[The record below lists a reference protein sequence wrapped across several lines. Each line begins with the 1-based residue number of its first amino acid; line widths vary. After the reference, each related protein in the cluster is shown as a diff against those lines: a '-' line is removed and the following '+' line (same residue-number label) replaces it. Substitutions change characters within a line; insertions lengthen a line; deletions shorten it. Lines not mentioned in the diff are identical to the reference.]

1 MEIAVSDAV
10 SSIRILKK
18 TGLLYEE
25 ADWWASKER
34 SRNQNEVKSIHLMPS
49 SRTEETH
56 ARVVLREAKALRGS
70 GAGSVTEQERSH
82 PKKAAGS
89 LHLREALELR
99 ALK

>member
-1 MEIAVSDAV
+1 VEIAVSDAV

-49 SRTEETH
+49 SRTEE
-56 ARVVLREAKALRGS
+56 LRGS
-70 GAGSVTEQERSH
+70 GAGSVTEQEHSH

>member
-1 MEIAVSDAV
+1 
-10 SSIRILKK
+10 
-18 TGLLYEE
+18 
-25 ADWWASKER
+25 
-34 SRNQNEVKSIHLMPS
+34 MPS

>member
-1 MEIAVSDAV
+1 
-10 SSIRILKK
+10 
-18 TGLLYEE
+18 
-25 ADWWASKER
+25 
-34 SRNQNEVKSIHLMPS
+34 MPS

-70 GAGSVTEQERSH
+70 GAGSVTDQERSH